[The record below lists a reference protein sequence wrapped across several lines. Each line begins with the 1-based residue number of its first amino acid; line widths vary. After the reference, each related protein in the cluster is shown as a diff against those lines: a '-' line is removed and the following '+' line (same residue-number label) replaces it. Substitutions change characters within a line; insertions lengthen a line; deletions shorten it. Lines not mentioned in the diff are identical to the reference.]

1 MTSKFDQNKVS
12 VDALQTLL
20 MNKPDTV
27 VIDLLS
33 PEHFAERHIPGA
45 KNACVF
51 QVSFLDDLAGV
62 VADKHRPIVVYG
74 SSSRSRDAA
83 VALEKLDRAGYE
95 QVSFL
100 DGGLEAWREAGYE
113 LKGEAVDRQ
122 DDLQTTV
129 ILPDGHYLVDPEPS
143 EVEWVGR
150 NANSRHF
157 GTVDIAR
164 GGLDIKERIISG
176 TIEID
181 MTTIHNKNLQ
191 GNELQPVLES
201 HLRSDDF
208 FFTEKFPKAVFTIKK
223 AARIEPG
230 WLTAANYHVNGELK
244 LRGVLADLEFD
255 ATVVL
260 LADNALVLDA
270 HFDIDRTKWQVIYG
284 SARFFEHLGMHKVFD
299 SISLQIRLIA
309 ARR

>member
-12 VDALQTLL
+12 VDALQTLI

-33 PEHFAERHIPGA
+33 PEHFAGRHIPGA
-45 KNACVF
+45 ENVCVF

-83 VALEKLDRAGYE
+83 VALEKLDRARYQ

-113 LKGEAVDRQ
+113 LKGEAADRQ

-129 ILPDGHYLVDPEPS
+129 IVPDGQYRIDHQLS

-157 GTVDIAR
+157 GTVDIA
-164 GGLDIKERIISG
+164 GGELYIEERMIFG
-176 TIEID
+176 MIEID

-191 GNELQPVLES
+191 GNELQPVLEN

-208 FFTEKFPKAVFTIKK
+208 FFTDLFPRAVFTIKK
-223 AARIEPG
+223 AACIEPG
-230 WLTAANYHVNGELK
+230 WLTACNYHVNGELE
-244 LRGVLADLEFD
+244 LRGVAADLEFD

-260 LADNALVLDA
+260 MADNSLVLDA

-284 SARFFEHLGMHKVFD
+284 STRFFEHLGMHKVFD
-299 SISLQIRLIA
+299 LISLQLRLVA
-309 ARR
+309 ARQ

>member
-20 MNKPDTV
+20 INKPDTV

-33 PEHFAERHIPGA
+33 PEHFAGRHIPGA
-45 KNACVF
+45 ENACVF

-83 VALEKLDRAGYE
+83 VALEKMDRARYE

-100 DGGLEAWREAGYE
+100 AGGLEAWREAGYE
-113 LKGEAVDRQ
+113 LKGEAADSQ

-129 ILPDGHYLVDPEPS
+129 IVPDGQYQIDHQLS
-143 EVEWVGR
+143 EVEWLGR

-157 GTVDIAR
+157 GTVDIA
-164 GGLDIKERIISG
+164 GGELYIEERIIFG
-176 TIEID
+176 VIEID
-181 MTTIHNKNLQ
+181 MTTLHNKNLQ
-191 GNELQPVLES
+191 GNALQPVLEN

-208 FFTEKFPKAVFTIKK
+208 FFTDLFPRAVFTIKK

-230 WLTAANYHVNGELK
+230 WLTAPNYHVAGELK
-244 LRGVLADLEFD
+244 LRGVAADLDFD

-260 LADNALVLDA
+260 MADTSLVLDA
-270 HFDIDRTKWQVIYG
+270 HFDIDRTKWQMIYG
-284 SARFFEHLGMHKVFD
+284 STRFFEHLGMHKVFD
-299 SISLQIRLIA
+299 LISLQLRLVA
-309 ARR
+309 ARQ